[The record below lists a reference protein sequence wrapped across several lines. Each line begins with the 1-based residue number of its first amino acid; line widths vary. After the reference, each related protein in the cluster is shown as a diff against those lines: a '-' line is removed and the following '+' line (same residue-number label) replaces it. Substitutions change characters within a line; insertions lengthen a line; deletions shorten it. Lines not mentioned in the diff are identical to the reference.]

1 MFSLNC
7 NFKVMNLDLKS
18 HWENIYSSKNEDGVS
33 WFQEYPKTSID
44 LIKKYSKSNSTS
56 IIDIGSGRSRILK
69 KLIENEY
76 DDLTYL
82 DISKEACS
90 KSKISLGNK
99 QDLVQWHV
107 ANVLDFNTE
116 KNFSIWHDRA
126 VFHFL
131 TSKEDKE
138 KYKQVALQ
146 NILKGGFLILGTFSE
161 NGPEKCSGLNIS
173 RYSTESLKE
182 IFSPEFK
189 MIESFTI
196 DHKTPFNTTQNFL
209 FSIFKK

>member
-1 MFSLNC
+1 
-7 NFKVMNLDLKS
+7 MNSDLKS
-18 HWENIYSSKNEDGVS
+18 HWENIYSSKKEDGVS
-33 WFQEYPKTSID
+33 WFQEHPKTSID
-44 LIKKYSKSNSTS
+44 LIEKYSTDKSTS
-56 IIDIGSGRSRILK
+56 IIDIGSGRSKILK
-69 KLIENEY
+69 NLIENEY
-76 DDLTYL
+76 DELTYL
-82 DISKEACS
+82 DISQEACS

-99 QDLVQWHV
+99 QDLVEWQV
-107 ANVLDFNTE
+107 VNVLDFNTE

-131 TSKEDKE
+131 ISKEDVE
-138 KYKQVALQ
+138 KYVQVALK
-146 NILKGGFLILGTFSE
+146 NIVQGGYLILGTFSE
-161 NGPEKCSGLNIS
+161 NGPAKCSGLSVS

-182 IFSPEFK
+182 IFNPELK

>member
-1 MFSLNC
+1 
-7 NFKVMNLDLKS
+7 MNSDLKS

-33 WFQEYPKTSID
+33 WFQEYPQTSID
-44 LIKKYSKSNSTS
+44 LIEKYSINKSIS

-69 KLIENEY
+69 NLMENEY
-76 DDLTYL
+76 EDLTYL
-82 DISKEACS
+82 DISQEACS

-99 QDLVQWHV
+99 QDLVKWYV
-107 ANVLDFNTE
+107 ANILDFNTDN
-116 KNFSIWHDRA
+116 NFSIWHDRA

-131 TSKEDKE
+131 TSKEDIE
-138 KYKQVALQ
+138 KYKQVALK
-146 NILKGGFLILGTFSE
+146 NILKGGYLILGTFSQ
-161 NGPEKCSGLNIS
+161 NGPEKCSGLSVS

-182 IFSPEFK
+182 IFNPEFK

>member
-7 NFKVMNLDLKS
+7 NFKIMNLDLKS

>member
-1 MFSLNC
+1 
-7 NFKVMNLDLKS
+7 MNSDLKS

-44 LIKKYSKSNSTS
+44 LIEKYSINKSIS
-56 IIDIGSGRSRILK
+56 IIDIGSGRSRILIN
-69 KLIENEY
+69 LIENEY
-76 DDLTYL
+76 DNLTYL
-82 DISKEACS
+82 DISQEACS
-90 KSKISLGNK
+90 KSKILLGNK

-107 ANVLDFNTE
+107 ENILDFKTE

-131 TSKEDKE
+131 TSKEDVE
-138 KYKQVALQ
+138 KYKQVALK
-146 NILKGGFLILGTFSE
+146 NIVQGGYLILGTFSE
-161 NGPEKCSGLNIS
+161 NGPEKCSGLNVS

-182 IFSPEFK
+182 IFNPEFK
-189 MIESFTI
+189 MIESFAI

>member
-1 MFSLNC
+1 
-7 NFKVMNLDLKS
+7 MNSDLKS
-18 HWENIYSSKNEDGVS
+18 HWENIYFSKKEDGVS
-33 WFQEYPKTSID
+33 WFQEHPKTSID
-44 LIKKYSKSNSTS
+44 LIEKYSTDKSIS
-56 IIDIGSGRSRILK
+56 IIDIGSGRSKILK
-69 KLIENEY
+69 NLIENEY

-82 DISKEACS
+82 DISREACS
-90 KSKISLGNK
+90 KSKISLGVK
-99 QDLVQWHV
+99 QDLVQWYV
-107 ANVLDFNTE
+107 ENVLDFNTE

-131 TSKEDKE
+131 ISKEDVE
-138 KYKQVALQ
+138 QYKQVALK
-146 NILKGGFLILGTFSE
+146 NIVKGGYLILGTFSE
-161 NGPEKCSGLNIS
+161 NGPEKCSGLNVS

-182 IFSPEFK
+182 IFNPEFK

>member
-1 MFSLNC
+1 
-7 NFKVMNLDLKS
+7 MNSDLKS

-44 LIKKYSKSNSTS
+44 LIEKYSSNKSIS
-56 IIDIGSGRSRILK
+56 IVDIGSGRSRILK
-69 KLIENEY
+69 NLIENEY

-82 DISKEACS
+82 DISQEACS

-99 QDLVQWHV
+99 KDLVQWYV
-107 ANVLDFNTE
+107 VNVLDFNTE
-116 KNFSIWHDRA
+116 FNFSIWHDRA

-131 TSKEDKE
+131 ISKEDVE
-138 KYKQVALQ
+138 KYKQVALH
-146 NILKGGFLILGTFSE
+146 NIVEGGYLILGTFSE
-161 NGPEKCSGLNIS
+161 NGPEKCSGLNVS
-173 RYSTESLKE
+173 RYSPESLKK
-182 IFSPEFK
+182 IFNPEFK

-196 DHKTPFNTTQNFL
+196 DHKTPFDTNQNFL

>member
-1 MFSLNC
+1 
-7 NFKVMNLDLKS
+7 MNLDLKS

-44 LIKKYSKSNSTS
+44 LIKKYSKNNSVS

-69 KLIENEY
+69 NLIENEY
-76 DDLTYL
+76 EDLTYL
-82 DISKEACS
+82 DISQEACS

-99 QDLVQWHV
+99 QDLVQWYV
-107 ANVLDFNTE
+107 ANILDFNTDN
-116 KNFSIWHDRA
+116 NFSIWHDRA

-131 TSKEDKE
+131 TSKEDIE
-138 KYKQVALQ
+138 KYKQVALK
-146 NILKGGFLILGTFSE
+146 NIQKGGYLILGTFSQ
-161 NGPEKCSGLNIS
+161 NGPEKCSGLNVS

-182 IFSPEFK
+182 IFNPELD